1 MLKAS
6 LQLRLGQQLTMTPQ
20 LQQAIRLLQLPS
32 LELQAH
38 IRELLETNVMLEAE
52 DDTEATA
59 SFEALGAG
67 PNDREAP
74 SGGDEPAAEASSDSD
89 SDGDALAEPSVEI
102 VEDSWNETSAAPG
115 EAPWNSDDEERQQE
129 YQDGRGETLQQHLQW
144 QLEMSPLAERAR
156 SIGRA
161 IIDAINDD
169 GYLTEPFDA
178 IAATLKPE
186 IQASDA
192 EIGEML
198 EMVQGFDPVG
208 VAARSVSECVLLQL
222 RILAPDTP
230 GLSAARA
237 IATSYLD
244 LVAQKEFSTL
254 RRELRVSED
263 EIEQGLLLVR
273 GCHPRPGAQ
282 ISSAPAEYVV
292 PDVFVRRSAAGWT
305 VEMNSATLPKVR
317 VNEGYA
323 SLIGRSAGHATM
335 RTQLQEARWLLKSL
349 EIRHDTLLKVARSIV
364 ERQLEFLEQG
374 EEHMRPMILRDI
386 AEAISMH
393 ESTVSRVTS
402 GKYMH
407 TPRGVFELRY
417 FFSSQVEGSDGSGT
431 SSTAIRA
438 KIRKLIRDEGG
449 EAPLSDSRIAELLS
463 KEGIPV
469 ARRTVAK
476 YRESMGIAPS
486 NERKRAAAP

>member
-20 LQQAIRLLQLPS
+20 LQQAIRLLQMPA

-38 IRELLETNVMLEAE
+38 IRELLESNVMLEAE
-52 DDTEATA
+52 EEADSTA

-74 SGGDEPAAEASSDSD
+74 ADEGGESPLEHAA
-89 SDGDALAEPSVEI
+89 GDAGPEVEI
-102 VEDSWNETSAAPG
+102 LEDSWQEPSAGPG
-115 EAPWNSDDEERQQE
+115 EAPWQGDDDERQQE
-129 YQDGRGETLQQHLQW
+129 FSDERGESLHEHLAW
-144 QLEMSPLAERAR
+144 QLEMAPLDSRQRA
-156 SIGRA
+156 IGRA
-161 IIDAINDD
+161 VIDAINDD
-169 GYLTEPFDA
+169 GYLTESFDA

-186 IQASDA
+186 IEAGEE
-192 EIGEML
+192 EIGAML
-198 EMVQGFDPVG
+198 EVVQGFDPLGVG
-208 VAARSVSECVLLQL
+208 ARNVSECIGLQL
-222 RILAPDTP
+222 AGLDPDTP
-230 GLSAARA
+230 GLATALA
-237 IATSYLD
+237 IASVHLD
-244 LVAQKEFSTL
+244 LVATRELGLL
-254 RRELRVSED
+254 RRALKTTDEEL
-263 EIEQGLLLVR
+263 EQALALVR

-282 ISSAPAEYVV
+282 ISSAAAEYVV
-292 PDVFVRRSAAGWT
+292 PDVFVRRSANGWT
-305 VEMNSATLPKVR
+305 VEMNSSTLPRVR
-317 VNEGYA
+317 INESYA
-323 SLIGRSAGHATM
+323 NLIGRAASHATM
-335 RTQLQEARWLLKSL
+335 RSQLQEARWLLKSL

-364 ERQLEFLEQG
+364 ERQHAFLEQG

-386 AEAISMH
+386 AEAIGMH

-417 FFSSQVEGSDGSGT
+417 FFSSQVEGADGSGT

-438 KIRKLIRDEGG
+438 KIRKLIREEAP
-449 EAPLSDSRIAELLS
+449 EAPLSDSRIAQILS
-463 KEGIPV
+463 EEGIPV

-486 NERKRAAAP
+486 NERKRAQA

>member
-74 SGGDEPAAEASSDSD
+74 SGGDEPAADASSD

-438 KIRKLIRDEGG
+438 KIRKLIRDEGA

-463 KEGIPV
+463 REGIPV

>member
-52 DDTEATA
+52 EESEGTA

-67 PNDREAP
+67 PNDHESPPGGAQEAP
-74 SGGDEPAAEASSDSD
+74 TASSD
-89 SDGDALAEPSVEI
+89 GEQEPSVEI
-102 VEDSWNETSAAPG
+102 VDDGWNESSGSAGDTPYSG
-115 EAPWNSDDEERQQE
+115 EDDDRQQD
-129 YQDGRGETLQQHLQW
+129 YQDGRGESLHTHLQW
-144 QLEMSPLAERAR
+144 QLDMAPMDERDR
-156 SIGRA
+156 TIGRA
-161 IIDAINDD
+161 IIDAVNDD

-186 IQASDA
+186 IQATDA
-192 EIGEML
+192 EINAVL
-198 EMVQGFDPVG
+198 EVVQSFDPLG
-208 VAARSVSECVLLQL
+208 VAARNVGECVTLQL
-222 RILAPDTP
+222 RALVPDTP
-230 GLSAARA
+230 GLATALT
-237 IATSYLD
+237 IAQDRLA
-244 LVAQKEFSTL
+244 LVAQRDLATL
-254 RRELRVSED
+254 RRELRVSDFEL
-263 EIEQGLLLVR
+263 ELALALVR

-282 ISSAPAEYVV
+282 ISPSAPEYVV
-292 PDVFVRRSAAGWT
+292 PDVFVRRTTNGWA

-323 SLIGRSAGHATM
+323 SLIGRNASHANM

-364 ERQLEFLEQG
+364 ERQHEFLDFG
-374 EEHMRPMILRDI
+374 EERMRPMILRDI
-386 AEAISMH
+386 AEAIGMH
-393 ESTVSRVTS
+393 ESTISRVTS
-402 GKYMH
+402 GKYIH

-417 FFSSQVEGSDGSGT
+417 FFSSQVEAADGSGT

-438 KIRKLIRDEGG
+438 KIRKLIRDETAD
-449 EAPLSDSRIAELLS
+449 APLSDSRIAEILS

-476 YRESMGIAPS
+476 YRESMGLAPS
-486 NERKRAAAP
+486 NERKRAHTDRV